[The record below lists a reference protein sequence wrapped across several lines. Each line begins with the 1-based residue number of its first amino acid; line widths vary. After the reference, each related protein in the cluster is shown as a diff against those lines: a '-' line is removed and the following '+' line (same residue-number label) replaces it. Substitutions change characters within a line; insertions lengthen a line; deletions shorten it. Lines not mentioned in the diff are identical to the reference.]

1 MRVSFWTRPGR
12 RSKAHQAARFAHP
25 LQPEPR
31 TALLLPGFTGSKN
44 VRVFAS
50 GWDDAAIRFQ
60 PESIAAPVDELRR
73 LLRERVAGLETLRH
87 AVIAL
92 TFEGQPG
99 VSGLEREQFWRA
111 WGVPLFEQYW
121 SSVGGELLAGECEAH
136 QGLHIAP
143 SRARTTLARPGHE
156 LHDGPCGCGSPTPR
170 LVSLES
176 LQLPLPMAMQESR
189 LVS

>member
-1 MRVSFWTRPGR
+1 M
-12 RSKAHQAARFAHP
+12 
-25 LQPEPR
+25 
-31 TALLLPGFTGSKN
+31 
-44 VRVFAS
+44 
-50 GWDDAAIRFQ
+50 RFQ
-60 PESIAAPVDELRR
+60 PESIAASVEELRR
-73 LLRERVAGLETLRH
+73 LLHERAAGLETLRH

-99 VSGLEREQFWRA
+99 LSSWERELFWRA

-121 SSVGGELLAGECEAH
+121 SSAGGELLAGECEAH

-143 SRARTTLARPGHE
+143 SRAKAMLTRPGHE
-156 LHDGPCGCGSPTPR
+156 LHNGPCGCGSPTPR

-176 LQLPLPMAMQESR
+176 LQLPLPMAMQESG